1 MFRYPTG
8 EKNIERRF
16 LKTEK
21 IEILYFFVKSKGRE
35 IFFENDSNDFDL
47 LYGFPPKNLE
57 NFKDKT
63 LEEEGMFPNA
73 IIHIREK
80 E

>member
-35 IFFENDSNDFDL
+35 IFFEKESNDFEL
-47 LYGFPPKNLE
+47 IYGIPPKNLE
-57 NFKDKT
+57 NSKNKT
-63 LEEEGMFPNA
+63 LEEEGLYPNA
-73 IIHIREK
+73 IIQIK
-80 E
+80 EN